1 MQREYG
7 ELSKSIKRRLSVLS
21 QVRCL
26 DDVPRVPPERCH
38 QLTQDR
44 DEQFA
49 VDLSHPYRMIFEV
62 ANNPIPR
69 KADGGVDLAAVTA
82 IRVVEIKD
90 YH

>member
-1 MQREYG
+1 
-7 ELSKSIKRRLSVLS
+7 
-21 QVRCL
+21 
-26 DDVPRVPPERCH
+26 
-38 QLTQDR
+38 
-44 DEQFA
+44 
-49 VDLSHPYRMIFEV
+49 MIFEV